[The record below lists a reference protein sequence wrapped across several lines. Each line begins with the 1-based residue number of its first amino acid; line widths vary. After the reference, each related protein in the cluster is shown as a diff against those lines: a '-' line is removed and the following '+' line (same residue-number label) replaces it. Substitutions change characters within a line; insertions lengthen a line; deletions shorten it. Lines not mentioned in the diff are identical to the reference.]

1 MLRQMMVYKA
11 IEKKRAVLLEEKRET
26 FLCTAS
32 RKATAE
38 DYFRATLIEARLET
52 LEELRQEIYTIYT
65 KYPY

>member
-11 IEKKRAVLLEEKRET
+11 IEKMRAVLIEEKHET

-32 RKATAE
+32 RKATAD
-38 DYFRATLIEARLET
+38 DYFRAALIEARLET

>member
-1 MLRQMMVYKA
+1 M
-11 IEKKRAVLLEEKRET
+11 RAVLIEEKHET

-32 RKATAE
+32 RKATAD
-38 DYFRATLIEARLET
+38 DYFRAALIEARLET